1 MCRLPTKLPQPKQY
15 GQMCQKYR
23 QQRQRITRTRRRP
36 QATVQRNQSA
46 DCQQN
51 RQVQRIRRCCN
62 GAREKLHER
71 GKGKPHER
79 RRQQMYITT
88 AGRLRINPTAVR
100 RTQNWQR
107 ARHLPQENACRHIGK
122 RAEKKD
128 FFHVH
133 APLFLL
139 HQPPG
144 IYVERQRHQHY
155 DFFQQ
160 AHFPAR
166 ADIKIYRD
174 IA

>member
-1 MCRLPTKLPQPKQY
+1 MCRLLTKLPQPKQY

-51 RQVQRIRRCCN
+51 RQIQHIRRRCN

-71 GKGKPHER
+71 GKSKSHER
-79 RRQQMYITT
+79 RRQQMYITA
-88 AGRLRINPTAVR
+88 AGRLRINPSAVC

-107 ARHLPQENACRHIGK
+107 VRHLLQANSHRHIGK

-139 HQPPG
+139 QQFPG
-144 IYVERQRHQHY
+144 IYVERQRHQQY

-166 ADIKIYRD
+166 LDIQIHRD